1 MTTELENPEQ
11 IRSLVDGATGLID
24 RRIYADQEIFDLEME
39 KIYARAWLF
48 MCHDSMI
55 PNPGDFFQTYMGED
69 RVIVVRDKQGQAQVL
84 LNTCRHRGNAVCR
97 AEEGHATSFM
107 CTYHGWTYDLQGKLV
122 GVPGFK
128 DYYHED
134 LNRDE
139 WGLVAA
145 KVQSYKGFIFATL
158 DQEAP
163 SLEEFLGDVGKMS
176 IDLLAI
182 RGTLRAAPGVEKYTI
197 GCNWKFAADNVW
209 DFYHAPITHA
219 SAGMS
224 RQPQLLPSR
233 AAMPGF
239 RPQRSQQ
246 AEHLAVLGE
255 YGHAIDGPA
264 YNESSAGTRAIV
276 DNEWREWPEAK
287 QKLGPV
293 GIRALGNVHIFPNMW
308 IQQNFWMIALRLPK
322 TPTSTEIW
330 WFTFTADEL
339 NEDTRRN
346 IILRSSRHNGPA
358 GMTEIDDGENWDQST
373 RGAKGVVSRRYPLHY
388 GMNLGRGEIIDDE
401 TGPPHIDTG
410 FNEHAQLWH
419 YRNWAEWMAAETW
432 GDLKANHPY
441 PEGVM

>member
-233 AAMPGF
+233 SRCRASGRRGRSRRSTLRSWASTATRSTVPPTTSRAPG
-239 RPQRSQQ
+239 RGRSSTTSGGSGRRRSSSWDRS
-246 AEHLAVLGE
+246 ES
-255 YGHAIDGPA
+255 GPWA
-264 YNESSAGTRAIV
+264 
-276 DNEWREWPEAK
+276 
-287 QKLGPV
+287 
-293 GIRALGNVHIFPNMW
+293 
-308 IQQNFWMIALRLPK
+308 
-322 TPTSTEIW
+322 TSTSSP
-330 WFTFTADEL
+330 TCG
-339 NEDTRRN
+339 
-346 IILRSSRHNGPA
+346 SSRTSG
-358 GMTEIDDGENWDQST
+358 
-373 RGAKGVVSRRYPLHY
+373 
-388 GMNLGRGEIIDDE
+388 
-401 TGPPHIDTG
+401 
-410 FNEHAQLWH
+410 
-419 YRNWAEWMAAETW
+419 
-432 GDLKANHPY
+432 
-441 PEGVM
+441 